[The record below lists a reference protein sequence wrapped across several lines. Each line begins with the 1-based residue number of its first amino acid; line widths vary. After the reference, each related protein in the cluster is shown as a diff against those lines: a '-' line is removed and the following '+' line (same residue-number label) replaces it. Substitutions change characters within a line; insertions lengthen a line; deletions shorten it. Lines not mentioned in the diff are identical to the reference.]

1 MKENKDIFVLDTSAL
16 LTFIED
22 ENGSEYIENLL
33 LGAEREEEVIYV
45 SFISL
50 AEVFYII
57 IQEKSE
63 SEALRRIKLIQS
75 LAVKVIESNESLNL
89 RAGKL
94 KATNRISLADAFI
107 AALCQEINGTLVH
120 KDPEFENLTSSLKEY
135 RLPYKD
141 T

>member
-50 AEVFYII
+50 AEVF
-57 IQEKSE
+57 
-63 SEALRRIKLIQS
+63 
-75 LAVKVIESNESLNL
+75 
-89 RAGKL
+89 
-94 KATNRISLADAFI
+94 
-107 AALCQEINGTLVH
+107 
-120 KDPEFENLTSSLKEY
+120 
-135 RLPYKD
+135 
-141 T
+141 

>member
-135 RLPYKD
+135 RLPYKH

>member
-1 MKENKDIFVLDTSAL
+1 LKENKDIFVLDTSAL

-50 AEVFYII
+50 AEVFYIT

-135 RLPYKD
+135 RLPYKH

>member
-1 MKENKDIFVLDTSAL
+1 MKENKDIFVFDTSAL

-50 AEVFYII
+50 AEVFYIT

-107 AALCQEINGTLVH
+107 AALCQEINGILVH

-135 RLPYKD
+135 RLPYKR

>member
-50 AEVFYII
+50 AEVFYIT

>member
-50 AEVFYII
+50 AEVFYIT

-135 RLPYKD
+135 RLPYKR